1 MSSAEES
8 ASRCSRL
15 TGRVTAVIGAGSGMG
30 RAIACRFASEGAHVV
45 VADRDLDAA
54 AETVRLIDKAGGTAQ
69 PERVDA
75 TDLLDMKR
83 LFGSIKSEHGLLH
96 VLHNQV
102 GGPSPTGRDISEAE
116 FDGAVALNMKS
127 AFYGYIAGYEL
138 LKAAGGKGSIIFTA
152 STSALVGSP
161 FSPLYSMTKSALI
174 SFTKSVALSSA
185 PDGIRANVICPGAV
199 NTPMLAVFHAQV
211 PGVPIEEVRKNFVS
225 GIPMGR
231 PAEPEEIA
239 GVAAF
244 LASDDSS
251 FMTGVTLPV
260 DGGMVA
266 R

>member
-1 MSSAEES
+1 MTSAEDTAGS
-8 ASRCSRL
+8 CSRL
-15 TGRVTAVIGAGSGMG
+15 TGRVAAVIGAGSGMG
-30 RAIACRFASEGAHVV
+30 RAIAYRFASEGAHVI
-45 VADRDLDAA
+45 VADRDTDGAIETA
-54 AETVRLIDKAGGTAQ
+54 ESIAKAGGQAQAETV
-69 PERVDA
+69 DA
-75 TDLLDMKR
+75 TNLGEMRR
-83 LFGSIKSEHGLLH
+83 LFAGIESEHGVLH

-102 GGPSPTGRDISEAE
+102 GGPSPTGRDLSEAE

-127 AFYGYIAGYEL
+127 AFFGYAAAYDL
-138 LKAAGGKGSIIFTA
+138 LKRADGKGSIIFTA

-161 FSPLYSMTKSALI
+161 FSPLYSMVKSSLI

-185 PDGIRANVICPGAV
+185 PDRIRANVICPGAV
-199 NTPMLAVFHAQV
+199 DTPMLPVFHAQV

-231 PAEPEEIA
+231 PAAPEEIA